1 MKKILK
7 NIKELILASSVVW
20 IPIGGSIL
28 IEHIEP
34 LIKID
39 FNWLGQVL
47 PIPICIGFILLL
59 IYTLKGE

>member
-1 MKKILK
+1 MRKVLK
-7 NIKELILASSVVW
+7 NIKEFILASSVVW
-20 IPIGGSIL
+20 MPIGGSIL

-47 PIPICIGFILLL
+47 PIPICIGLIALPFIF
-59 IYTLKGE
+59 KD